1 MNDARN
7 FHVIDAV
14 PDRLKVSPPRSHRR
28 WSEEAKARLI
38 EASLAPGANVSA
50 IAREAGLAPSQLFG
64 WRRKALK
71 GDAENRRGGE
81 GRLGFVE
88 IATTAAQVENRGRRN
103 DHSRRRRHR
112 PGPVGQDHP
121 VSEVGM
127 IPAGVKV
134 LLASHPVGFRKG
146 PDGLLALVRDAGSDP
161 FNGSLYVFRAK
172 RADRI
177 KIVWWDGSG
186 VCLHVKRLEKSKFC
200 WPGSD
205 RTGFS

>member
-1 MNDARN
+1 MSTSMSAPMNDARN

-28 WSEEAKARLI
+28 WSGEAKARLI

-88 IATTAAQVENRGRRN
+88 IATTAAQIEIEVAGVIIRAGA
-103 DHSRRRRHR
+103 DI
-112 PGPVGQDHP
+112 GQDQL
-121 VSEVGM
+121 
-127 IPAGVKV
+127 VKII
-134 LLASHPVGFRKG
+134 
-146 PDGLLALVRDAGSDP
+146 
-161 FNGSLYVFRAK
+161 RA
-172 RADRI
+172 
-177 KIVWWDGSG
+177 
-186 VCLHVKRLEKSKFC
+186 VKSA
-200 WPGSD
+200 
-205 RTGFS
+205 

>member
-28 WSEEAKARLI
+28 WSGEAKARLI

-71 GDAENRRGGE
+71 GDAENRREGE

-88 IATTAAQVENRGRRN
+88 IATTAAQIEIEVAGVIIRAGA
-103 DHSRRRRHR
+103 DI
-112 PGPVGQDHP
+112 GQDQL
-121 VSEVGM
+121 
-127 IPAGVKV
+127 VKII
-134 LLASHPVGFRKG
+134 
-146 PDGLLALVRDAGSDP
+146 
-161 FNGSLYVFRAK
+161 RA
-172 RADRI
+172 
-177 KIVWWDGSG
+177 
-186 VCLHVKRLEKSKFC
+186 VKSA
-200 WPGSD
+200 
-205 RTGFS
+205 

>member
-28 WSEEAKARLI
+28 WSGEAKARLI

-71 GDAENRRGGE
+71 GDAENRREGE

-88 IATTAAQVENRGRRN
+88 IATAADCTVTAMIGVDPAHQGEGHGDALMAYALAQCDRDHAPAYLESSNPRNISFYQWHGFEPLGAIQVGSSPTLIPMLRR
-103 DHSRRRRHR
+103 
-112 PGPVGQDHP
+112 P
-121 VSEVGM
+121 
-127 IPAGVKV
+127 
-134 LLASHPVGFRKG
+134 
-146 PDGLLALVRDAGSDP
+146 
-161 FNGSLYVFRAK
+161 
-172 RADRI
+172 
-177 KIVWWDGSG
+177 
-186 VCLHVKRLEKSKFC
+186 C
-200 WPGSD
+200 
-205 RTGFS
+205 